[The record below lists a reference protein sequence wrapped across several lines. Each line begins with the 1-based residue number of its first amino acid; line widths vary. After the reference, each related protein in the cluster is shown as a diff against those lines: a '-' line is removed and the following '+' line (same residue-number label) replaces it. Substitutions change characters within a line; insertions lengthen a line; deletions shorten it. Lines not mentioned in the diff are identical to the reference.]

1 MREKFFIVSLLLAAT
16 FGIII
21 LVLILREKSALE
33 QFPDMSYSSMKIT
46 SSAFSHNE
54 SLPPD
59 YTCDGK
65 GMNPPL
71 LWSGVPSAAQSL
83 VLFFDD
89 PDAPDITFD
98 HWVVWNIDPS
108 LTVIAQG
115 ETPSGLVGKNSGGGN
130 AYYPPCPPSG
140 EHRYIFKLYA
150 LDTLLS
156 LPAGS
161 RKADVERAMEGH
173 VLDSAELIGLYT
185 RR

>member
-1 MREKFFIVSLLLAAT
+1 MVFMKYWIIAGIGIVAFGTLAILLNQKKSEPSLIRNYPSLAMR
-16 FGIII
+16 
-21 LVLILREKSALE
+21 
-33 QFPDMSYSSMKIT
+33 IT
-46 SSAFSHNE
+46 SSAFEHNE

-65 GMNPPL
+65 GVNPPL

-89 PDAPDITFD
+89 PDAPRETFD
-98 HWVVWNIDPS
+98 HWVVWNINPS

-173 VLDSAELIGLYT
+173 VLDSAELIGLYA

>member
-1 MREKFFIVSLLLAAT
+1 MKYWIIVGMGIVAFGAVFILLSLDQKKFKPSLIRNDPSLAMH
-16 FGIII
+16 I
-21 LVLILREKSALE
+21 E
-33 QFPDMSYSSMKIT
+33 
-46 SSAFSHNE
+46 SSAFSHNG

-65 GMNPPL
+65 GANPPL

-89 PDAPDITFD
+89 PDAPRETFD

-108 LTVIAQG
+108 LTAIAEG
-115 ETPSGLVGKNSGGGN
+115 ETPSGVVGKNSGGGN

-140 EHRYIFKLYA
+140 EHRYVFKLFV

-161 RKADVERAMEGH
+161 KKADVKYAMDGH
-173 VLDSAELIGLYT
+173 VLDSAELLGRYT
-185 RR
+185 RK